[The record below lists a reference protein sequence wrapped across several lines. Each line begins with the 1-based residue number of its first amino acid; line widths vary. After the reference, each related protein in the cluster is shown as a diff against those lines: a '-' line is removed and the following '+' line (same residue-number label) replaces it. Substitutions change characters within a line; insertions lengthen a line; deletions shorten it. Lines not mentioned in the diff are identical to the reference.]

1 MKKAVEVGFYN
12 GIQFGDSGGKISHLQ
27 YADDTF
33 FIGEACV
40 ENLWTMKAILK
51 WFELISGH
59 KVNFFKSKL
68 FGINVEEGFLASAT
82 SFLKCIVGWLPFIY
96 LGLPVGANPRRLS
109 TWNLV
114 LDVIQKR
121 LASWKNKYVSLG
133 GRVVLL
139 NSVLAVIPIFYLSL
153 FRMPVGVWK
162 NLVRLQRRFLWGGA
176 AGASKISWEG
186 GM

>member
-27 YADDTF
+27 YADDTL

-82 SFLKCIVGWLPFIY
+82 SFLKWIVGRLPFIS